1 MCLIIQ
7 EFRYSY
13 NIKCNKTYLICCSWR
28 MFYTGDSS
36 GKKGN
41 KHKKCT
47 NQQAVNFPKWK
58 EWTGSH
64 PDSIHHDFQLAPFY
78 KLAAIYEQG
87 EGTCNIKWITTK
99 TITEATQVRS
109 NKHTDYMI
117 IIILVTWGIFIPVQ
131 FRQAVVVLNIT
142 CMRKY
147 WQNLNSFSTPRIFP
161 WNKCNK
167 ATHLPRLNGE
177 SEQENFN
184 CSIHYITRM

>member
-1 MCLIIQ
+1 MTEGHHNLCGSLHYKMSRLYLKHDILCKERMLKQIRCLIIQ
-7 EFRYSY
+7 EFRYVY

-41 KHKKCT
+41 EHKKCT

-99 TITEATQVRS
+99 TITEATQVTS

-117 IIILVTWGIFIPVQ
+117 IIIWLHEECSF
-131 FRQAVVVLNIT
+131 LS
-142 CMRKY
+142 
-147 WQNLNSFSTPRIFP
+147 NLDKR
-161 WNKCNK
+161 
-167 ATHLPRLNGE
+167 
-177 SEQENFN
+177 
-184 CSIHYITRM
+184 